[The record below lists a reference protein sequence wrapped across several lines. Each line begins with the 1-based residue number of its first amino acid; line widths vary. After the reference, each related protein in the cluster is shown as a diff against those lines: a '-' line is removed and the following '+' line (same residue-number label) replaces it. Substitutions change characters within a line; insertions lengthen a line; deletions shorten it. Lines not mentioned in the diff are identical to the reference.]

1 MKGFFKVQL
10 RPPLD
15 AGEKQDFL
23 PQRDSYMKRNNSPRG
38 MCLKIFF
45 LYLIYSFLPR
55 LYLFISFGV
64 LLDSIA
70 IWLEYGGGN
79 GDEREA
85 EAEPRLSDAA
95 DER

>member
-45 LYLIYSFLPR
+45 LYLILICLRYSYYIIYVGSLV
-55 LYLFISFGV
+55 LIFGV
-64 LLDSIA
+64 FF
-70 IWLEYGGGN
+70 
-79 GDEREA
+79 
-85 EAEPRLSDAA
+85 
-95 DER
+95 

>member
-1 MKGFFKVQL
+1 MHLPL
-10 RPPLD
+10 RDNRENRTRTGSVL
-15 AGEKQDFL
+15 
-23 PQRDSYMKRNNSPRG
+23 Y
-38 MCLKIFF
+38 FF
-45 LYLIYSFLPR
+45 LYLIYSFLRR